1 MNSWFR
7 VWTWVSCTAGR
18 FFTIWATREA
28 WFVQEFLWNRTKD
41 LGLQVHYSLYTSW
54 GTFANL
60 AFLPP
65 NYRYSA
71 QHFTE
76 SSWLQSTLRKNETVG
91 LLIVNGQA
99 SLSVWMGEFR
109 YCWWSSVCV
118 CVCVCVCVNGGD
130 PLAVSQ
136 HHSPRAPGDR
146 CRAHRSVMA
155 CQQLRNLECVL
166 FLYTISHYQKG
177 FLDLYIL
184 QNVSLHQSCRFA
196 PCYHPSRAGALSEQM
211 SFCFQITFPL
221 SCVVECLRIQCL
233 SFSISLEKTNA

>member
-1 MNSWFR
+1 MNGR
-7 VWTWVSCTAGR
+7 VQ
-18 FFTIWATREA
+18 I
-28 WFVQEFLWNRTKD
+28 
-41 LGLQVHYSLYTSW
+41 
-54 GTFANL
+54 
-60 AFLPP
+60 
-65 NYRYSA
+65 
-71 QHFTE
+71 
-76 SSWLQSTLRKNETVG
+76 
-91 LLIVNGQA
+91 LLVKQ
-99 SLSVWMGEFR
+99 
-109 YCWWSSVCV
+109 CV

-166 FLYTISHYQKG
+166 FLYTVSHYQKG

-184 QNVSLHQSCRFA
+184 QNVSLHQSCCFA

-211 SFCFQITFPL
+211 SFCFQITFQL